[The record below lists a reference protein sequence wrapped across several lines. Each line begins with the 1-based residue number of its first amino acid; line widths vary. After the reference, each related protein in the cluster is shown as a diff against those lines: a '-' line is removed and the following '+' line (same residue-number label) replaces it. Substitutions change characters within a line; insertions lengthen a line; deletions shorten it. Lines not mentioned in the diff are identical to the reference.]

1 MVDLVP
7 QIGSDI
13 MSDKVMIDFR
23 LGGGITV
30 WVDKDEDRDVMI
42 ESGYEALREELK
54 RNDISNYIE
63 DVDVYE

>member
-1 MVDLVP
+1 
-7 QIGSDI
+7 